1 MPEGRACVP
10 AAQGLSAPGTPVTEV
25 SFNHAE
31 RHRRYSMVSARTLRP
46 RCGHWSGHRA
56 DANGVDGVRDV
67 SEIFLE
73 RLIEAIRHGYRLD
86 DPRDP
91 EVLNRWAHV
100 CRDLPENALP
110 LVIPRTLRGL
120 LRQPDL
126 GPRLRDVC
134 GISETLPLQH
144 EAIAPHVIS
153 YRRYMAAR
161 GNDPQN
167 REAQRTIAQLR
178 AELRALRQEFHALF
192 DQAAGVEMERERLSS
207 DNASLQQQLLAERL
221 RAEESERRLQ
231 DVKDKTF
238 RMFRLYLFMLREER
252 ERLSN
257 DPRRERLLTA
267 EIAVETHAATL
278 ESLGAYAQAE
288 EQAQDILGEPL
299 FTQYFRA
306 PEGSGR
312 LAGLTVTD
320 PDPTDPAPPPREP
333 DRPQTLAHDLSEQKN
348 VFTLRPRARS

>member
-1 MPEGRACVP
+1 M
-10 AAQGLSAPGTPVTEV
+10 S
-25 SFNHAE
+25 
-31 RHRRYSMVSARTLRP
+31 
-46 RCGHWSGHRA
+46 
-56 DANGVDGVRDV
+56 DV
-67 SEIFLE
+67 SEVFLE
-73 RLIEAIRHGYRLD
+73 RLIEAIHHGHRLD

-91 EVLNRWAHV
+91 EVLNRWAQI
-100 CRDLPENALP
+100 CRNLPENALP

-134 GISETLPLQH
+134 GISASLPLQH

-167 REAQRTIAQLR
+167 HEAQRTIAQLR

-207 DNASLQQQLLAERL
+207 ESASLQQQLLAERL
-221 RAEESERRLQ
+221 RAEEAERRLQ
-231 DVKDKTF
+231 DVRDKTF

-278 ESLGAYAQAE
+278 ESLGSFEQAE
-288 EQAQDILGEPL
+288 EQAMEILGEPL
-299 FTQYFRA
+299 FTQYFRV

-312 LAGLTVTD
+312 LAGLTSAEESAAN
-320 PDPTDPAPPPREP
+320 PESAPVSTPEP
-333 DRPQTLAHDLSEQKN
+333 VQQN
-348 VFTLRPRARS
+348 VFALRPRARS